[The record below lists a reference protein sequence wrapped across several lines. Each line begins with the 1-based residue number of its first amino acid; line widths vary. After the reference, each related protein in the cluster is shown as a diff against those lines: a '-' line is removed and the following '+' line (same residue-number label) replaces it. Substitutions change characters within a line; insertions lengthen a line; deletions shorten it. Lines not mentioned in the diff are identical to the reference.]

1 MASESRLPPGPVA
14 AAPPPGMTANEN
26 PDQQHQ
32 REALLAALA
41 AAPWDFSF
49 LQTLRRLDCLQ
60 PDRPRIGATTRPADD
75 PVRLGQRSSLRFAPS
90 ELAALEPSRGG
101 RPPHLLV
108 YFLGLLGPNGPL
120 PLHLTEYARDRR
132 RNYGDTSFERFLDI
146 FNHRMLALLY
156 RGWAQAQPAVSFD
169 RPDQDR
175 FGIYVGS
182 LSGIAMP
189 AFRNRDDMPDLAK
202 LHYAGHLS
210 CQTRHPEGLK
220 AILEGLL
227 RLPVRIEEFMGGWL
241 TLPPDCRW
249 RLGEAPANGALGH
262 SVTLGGRVWD
272 HQSRFRVRIGPA
284 ALRDYLALLPGR
296 PALSR
301 LRAVVRNY
309 IGDGLAWDLNPVLA
323 AAEVPRLRL
332 GADLALG
339 WSTWLTSHSLGRDGD
354 DLKLD
359 PNRARSGSGHP
370 DQRPGT
376 GLLRLASPTR
386 PPEPDSKARSVPQP
400 PAKAPGATP

>member
-1 MASESRLPPGPVA
+1 MASEPRLPTGPLA
-14 AAPPPGMTANEN
+14 AVPPPGVTGHDN
-26 PDQQHQ
+26 PSQQHQ
-32 REALLAALA
+32 REDLLAALA

-49 LQTLRRLDCLQ
+49 LHTLRRLDCFQ
-60 PDRPRIGATTRPADD
+60 PGRPGLGATARPADD
-75 PVRLGQRSSLRFAPS
+75 PIRLAQRSSLRFAPA
-90 ELAALEPSRGG
+90 ELAALEPSHGG
-101 RPPHLLV
+101 RPPRLLV

-132 RNYGDTSFERFLDI
+132 RNYGDASLERFLDI
-146 FNHRMLALLY
+146 FNHRMLTLLY
-156 RGWAQAQPAVSFD
+156 RSWAQAQPAVSFD

-175 FGIYVGS
+175 FGTYVGS
-182 LSGIAMP
+182 LGGIAMP
-189 AFRNRDDMPDLAK
+189 AFRNRDAMPDLAK

-210 CQTRHPEGLK
+210 CQTRHPDGLK

-227 RLPVRIEEFMGGWL
+227 RLPVRIEEFVGGWL
-241 TLPPDCRW
+241 TLPPDSRW

-284 ALRDYLALLPGR
+284 ALREYLDLLPGR

-323 AAEVPRLRL
+323 ATEVPRLRL
-332 GADLALG
+332 GAGLPLG
-339 WSTWLTSHSLGRDGD
+339 WSTWLTSRPLGRDGD

-359 PNRARSGSGHP
+359 PNLARSGSGGAN
-370 DQRPGT
+370 Q
-376 GLLRLASPTR
+376 AS
-386 PPEPDSKARSVPQP
+386 
-400 PAKAPGATP
+400 GATP

>member
-1 MASESRLPPGPVA
+1 MASEPRLPPGPVA
-14 AAPPPGMTANEN
+14 AAPPPRVTGNDN
-26 PDQQHQ
+26 PGQQLE

-41 AAPWDFSF
+41 TTPWDFSF
-49 LQTLRRLDCLQ
+49 LHTLRRLDCLQ
-60 PDRPRIGATTRPADD
+60 PGQPGLGATARPADD
-75 PVRLGQRSSLRFAPS
+75 PIRLAQRSSLRFAPA

-101 RPPHLLV
+101 RPPRLLV

-132 RNYGDTSFERFLDI
+132 RNYGDASFERFLDT

-169 RPDQDR
+169 RPDQKR

-189 AFRNRDDMPDLAK
+189 AFRNRDAMPDLAK

-210 CQTRHPEGLK
+210 CPTRHPDGLK

-227 RLPVRIEEFMGGWL
+227 RLPVSIEEFVGGWL
-241 TLPPDCRW
+241 TLPPDSRW
-249 RLGEAPANGALGH
+249 RLGGAPANGALGH

-284 ALRDYLALLPGR
+284 TLKAYLDLLPGR
-296 PALSR
+296 PALAR

-323 AAEVPRLRL
+323 ATEVPRLRL
-332 GADLALG
+332 GAGLPLG
-339 WSTWLTSHSLGRDGD
+339 WSTWLTSRPLGRDGD

-359 PNRARSGSGHP
+359 PNRARSGSGEAN
-370 DQRPGT
+370 Q
-376 GLLRLASPTR
+376 AS
-386 PPEPDSKARSVPQP
+386 
-400 PAKAPGATP
+400 GATP